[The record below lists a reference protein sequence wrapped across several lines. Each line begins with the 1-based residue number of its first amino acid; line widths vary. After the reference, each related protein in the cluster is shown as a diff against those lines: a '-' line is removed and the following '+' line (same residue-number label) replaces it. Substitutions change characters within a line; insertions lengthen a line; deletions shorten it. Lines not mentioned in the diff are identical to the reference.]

1 MPTPSHL
8 PIRALSGPDVTETVS
23 VRAHVNRALAHLPL
37 FTAPPAIPG
46 GPLRIIGRRGTPYA
60 RIQVHLFTVA
70 DALALAEELPA
81 HLLVPPVWDAELP
94 EHDSVTW
101 ADGYLRARKH
111 CLPHGGLFIPISQV
125 RLSAV
130 PHPYTTPETQTA
142 FYSGM
147 KAYLGHVWHTMNRAR
162 RAAQPSPAHATS
174 AAPAPEVP
182 DMDVNVH
189 TPPSRTSPD
198 SRSLS

>member
-1 MPTPSHL
+1 VPTPAHL
-8 PIRALSGPDVTETVS
+8 PIPALSGPDVTETVS

-37 FTAPPAIPG
+37 FTAAPAMPG

-81 HLLVPPVWDAELP
+81 HLLAPPVWDTELP

-101 ADGYLRARKH
+101 ADGYLRAQRY
-111 CLPHGGLFIPISQV
+111 CLPPGGLFVPIHQV

-130 PHPYTTPETQTA
+130 PNPYTTPEAQTA

-147 KAYLGHVWHTMNRAR
+147 KAYLGHVWQTINLAR
-162 RAAQPSPAHATS
+162 RAAQPSPAQPAT
-174 AAPAPEVP
+174 APAQE
-182 DMDVNVH
+182 MDLPVL
-189 TPPSRTSPD
+189 PPTRTSPD
-198 SRSLS
+198 SRSTS